1 MDPLYGLLMQVGQ
14 LFRLFHNPHKITLEE
29 VDALQNLLQRYPYF
43 QAVYA
48 LLAKAAYNQNP
59 SSAGQA
65 VQIAAV
71 YATDRTYLKALLEG
85 TPPFADPKAILTTLV
100 PKEENEAPK
109 TEEYDSGNSYINTIR
124 RKSQREITK
133 QKSLAQLDSIQAF
146 LQKDVA
152 FKPKSLQEM
161 PHEGAQV
168 DLTQKSTT
176 FHDGLATEN
185 LAQVLWQQGKLQRA
199 LTIYEK
205 LVLKFPEKKAYF
217 VTLIEA
223 LKRQI

>member
-1 MDPLYGLLMQVGQ
+1 MQVEQ

-29 VDALQNLLQRYPYF
+29 VDALQNLLQQYPYF
-43 QAVYA
+43 QAPYA
-48 LLAKAAYNQNP
+48 LLAKAAYNRSQ
-59 SSAGQA
+59 SGASHA

-71 YATDRTYLKALLEG
+71 YATDRNHLKAFLED
-85 TPPFADPKAILTTLV
+85 TPPFASPETILASLAS
-100 PKEENEAPK
+100 KKENEAPK
-109 TEEYDSGNSYINTIR
+109 TGDHDFGDSYINTIQQ
-124 RKSQREITK
+124 KNQREITK

-146 LQKDVA
+146 LQKDIT
-152 FKPKSLQEM
+152 FKPKSLQEIS
-161 PHEGAQV
+161 HEDAQV

>member
-1 MDPLYGLLMQVGQ
+1 MQVEQ
-14 LFRLFHNPHKITLEE
+14 LFRLLHNPHKITLEE
-29 VDALQNLLQRYPYF
+29 VDALQNLLQQYPYF
-43 QAVYA
+43 QAAYA
-48 LLAKAAYNQNP
+48 LLAKAAYHQSQ
-59 SSAGQA
+59 SSAGRA

-71 YATDRTYLKALLEG
+71 YATDRNHLKAFLEDA
-85 TPPFADPKAILTTLV
+85 PPFTAPQAMLTALA
-100 PKEENEAPK
+100 PKEKSAAPK
-109 TEEYDSGNSYINTIR
+109 TGEHDFGNSYINTIR

-146 LQKDVA
+146 LQKDVV